1 MSDFLFGIATGR
13 PESFKSSTMSFE
25 LLNKDKSSEASG
37 QNGGGSSNLK
47 SSDFYPQFA
56 GFGSL
61 ASIDEAIN
69 MADFRCFAFSFLM
82 GSIIFL
88 GSIIFQVST
97 IVLRI

>member
-1 MSDFLFGIATGR
+1 
-13 PESFKSSTMSFE
+13 MSFD